1 MGSKSDNTVTVTH
14 QVDSVFNDNSECSVV
29 KKCGFTSNIVNSEV
43 NTLNTDKQN
52 GVFSRVFYNSML
64 RKQDVQ
70 SLLARGNKKK
80 YLTGRMFRRGNQNN
94 KCSPKR
100 DNTISIQG
108 MCESPL
114 SVTHQKTK
122 NSQHGIQK
130 SAKHRHVQ
138 GVKSTMTSG
147 HQKVAPLVD
156 HNRCDNEVRPE
167 TMIVGGLFS
176 SASANSNEVKGVK
189 GCLTSGQGKVA
200 PLGGHNRC
208 DNELK
213 PETMV
218 VGGLFSPASVNSNE
232 VKGVKGG
239 LTSGQEKVAPLGWDN
254 EITTSDNTNIAKQ
267 GLCFTPESGNGKQCK
282 LTSEVTHKA
291 MAIQNPSITL
301 PCNKN
306 KEHKLGG
313 QTQDLALLYDVNGLD
328 DDKFTNIV
336 GNVFENQQALKVN
349 NDYGPYF
356 SLWRQQS
363 RFDFGFIPLS
373 SFILADH
380 TEQTQPIQS
389 PIKIHNLVKES
400 GVYNFWGCRI
410 PIQNQLNVDEWSR
423 QLCGYWD
430 TQLIDLI
437 TYGFPLDFNRKS
449 PLKWEDR
456 NHKSALDHP
465 IDVDAY
471 LREEIQHGAI
481 MGPYSVHPINES
493 HFSPFMTRE
502 KANASHRRVIIDLSW
517 PKDASVNLGV
527 DKNSYLA
534 TDFLLNLP
542 TVDHI
547 TSELKNIG
555 RGAHLFKVDVSRAF
569 RHVKIDPSD
578 YDVLGL
584 KWKDLTYFDTCLPF
598 GSRHGTQIFQRLSDA
613 IRHMMRRQGFDV
625 INYVDDF
632 VGFGTPSVARRSY
645 DALIQLLQKLGLE
658 VSSKKLVPPSTK
670 ATCLGIE
677 IDSEKCTVA
686 IPPEKL
692 RQISD
697 MVDAW
702 RHAKFCSKNQLQSLL
717 GNLLY
722 VQKCVKPAR
731 IFLNRMLELL
741 RQNYDKNS
749 ITLTQN
755 FRRDLRWFHRFLA
768 TYNGVSYFDHRKTDE
783 ILELDACLTGMGG
796 RWGNKVYHLPIVN
809 QFKNLAITQLEMVN
823 ILVAVKLFAR
833 DWQKRKICVKC
844 DNLAVVQVLSKGKT
858 KDPFLGACARNIW
871 LIAATYDIDLSYVHI
886 QGKLNCVA
894 DLLSRWQYS
903 YANYAQLQR
912 YIDNPIWCNVT
923 QSFLDMDADI

>member
-1 MGSKSDNTVTVTH
+1 MGSKSENILSVTH
-14 QVDSVFNDNSECSVV
+14 QVDSVFTDNSDNSVV
-29 KKCGFTSNIVNSEV
+29 AKGGFSSNVVTSEM
-43 NTLNTDKQN
+43 NTLNTDKQH

-70 SLLARGNKKK
+70 SLLARGSKKK
-80 YLTGRMFRRGNQNN
+80 YFTGRSSIRGNLNDTHSQ
-94 KCSPKR
+94 KC

-108 MCESPL
+108 MCDSLL
-114 SVTHQKTK
+114 SATYQKPENSD

-130 SAKHRHVQ
+130 SANHRHVQ

-147 HQKVAPLVD
+147 QQ
-156 HNRCDNEVRPE
+156 E
-167 TMIVGGLFS
+167 
-176 SASANSNEVKGVK
+176 
-189 GCLTSGQGKVA
+189 VA

-208 DNELK
+208 DNEVSPK
-213 PETMV
+213 TMA
-218 VGGLFSPASVNSNE
+218 VGGLFSSPSVNTNE
-232 VKGVKGG
+232 VKSVKGC
-239 LTSGQEKVAPLGWDN
+239 LTSGQEKVAPLGRN
-254 EITTSDNTNIAKQ
+254 NKVIASDNTNIAKQ
-267 GLCFTPESGNGKQCK
+267 GSCFTPENGNGKQCQ
-282 LTSEVTHKA
+282 LTSEVTHKRV
-291 MAIQNPSITL
+291 AIQSPSIT
-301 PCNKN
+301 PCGKNNK
-306 KEHKLGG
+306 HKGDG
-313 QTQDLALLYDVNGLD
+313 KTKDLALLYDINGLD
-328 DDKFTNIV
+328 DDKFTSIV
-336 GNVFENQQALKVN
+336 GNVLGHQQALKVD

-356 SLWRQQS
+356 SLWCQQS

-373 SFILADH
+373 SFILANRTD
-380 TEQTQPIQS
+380 QAQPMQC
-389 PIKIHNLVKES
+389 PIKIHNLVKQS
-400 GVYNFWGCRI
+400 GVYNFLGCRI
-410 PIQNQLNVDEWSR
+410 PIQTQLNVDEWSR

-456 NHKSALDHP
+456 NHKSALTHP

-471 LREEIQHGAI
+471 LHEEIKHGAI
-481 MGPYSVHPINES
+481 MGPYSVHPIDES

-569 RHVKIDPSD
+569 RHVKLDPSD

-613 IRHMMRRQGFDV
+613 IRHMMRRLGFDV

-632 VGFGTPSVARRSY
+632 VGVGTPCVARRSY
-645 DALIQLLQKLGLE
+645 DALIELLQKLGLE

-677 IDSEKCTVA
+677 INSEECTVA
-686 IPPEKL
+686 IPPDKL
-692 RQISD
+692 RQICD

-741 RQNYDKNS
+741 RQNYDKTS

-768 TYNGVSYFDHRKTDE
+768 TYNGVSYFDHKKADE
-783 ILELDACLTGMGG
+783 TLELDACLTGLGG
-796 RWGNKVYHLPIVN
+796 RWGNKVYHLPIAN

-833 DWQKRKICVKC
+833 DWQNRKICVKC

-894 DLLSRWQYS
+894 DLLSRWQYT
-903 YANYAQLQR
+903 YANYAHLQR
-912 YIDNPIWCNVT
+912 YIANPIWCDVT
-923 QSFLDMDADI
+923 QSFLDMDPDI